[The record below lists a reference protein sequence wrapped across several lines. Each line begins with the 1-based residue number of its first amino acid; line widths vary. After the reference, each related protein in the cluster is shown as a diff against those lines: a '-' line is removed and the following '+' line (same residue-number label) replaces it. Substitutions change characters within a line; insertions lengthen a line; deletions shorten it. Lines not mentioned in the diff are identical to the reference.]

1 MVRRPNTTAQGKMK
15 TGNSLRKVGYPR
27 EVDWRNSCV
36 VTRAK
41 NQGSCGACWAFSTVA
56 NAESYLNLLR
66 ETNYDLSEEYVL
78 ECTQSSDCSGGYP

>member
-1 MVRRPNTTAQGKMK
+1 VCCDEGEES
-15 TGNSLRKVGYPR
+15 GVLWGLL
-27 EVDWRNSCV
+27 
-36 VTRAK
+36 
-41 NQGSCGACWAFSTVA
+41 AFSTVA